1 MHSYRLAAG
10 LAALALVLAAPPAA
24 ALKNVSYPE
33 VKVTVSE
40 AYKPDADFQKL
51 RDALTKAAA
60 DKNEAAL
67 FALVGPTFVWTED
80 AKLVDRFDLGRDALH
95 NFKVVFGFR
104 KDGAEQDG
112 GVDGGPFW
120 DSLAAFAA
128 DGTYYRASDSGNLV
142 CGPIAAELNDEQVF
156 ERARKRIESG
166 EEQADWY
173 FTMTDVAV
181 AKAPGDT
188 GAPIAKLGTVALPV
202 IGAHPSAPQGQP
214 APTPTH
220 LQVLLPSGKTGWIP
234 AAVAR
239 PMDSDRLCYAK
250 AADGA
255 WKIAAFDQSE

>member
-1 MHSYRLAAG
+1 MRSYFFLATG
-10 LAALALVLAAPPAA
+10 AAIMLCALPAA

-40 AYKPDADFQKL
+40 AYKPDADFQKM
-51 RDALTKAAA
+51 RDALAKAAA

-80 AKLVDRFDLGRDALH
+80 ARLVDSFDLGRDALH
-95 NFKVVFGFR
+95 NFKAVFGFR
-104 KDGAEQDG
+104 NASADKDG

-128 DGTYYRASDSGNLV
+128 DGTYYRASEGGSLV
-142 CGPIAAELNDEQVF
+142 CGPIAAEFVDEQVF

-166 EEQADWY
+166 EKQADWY
-173 FTMTDVAV
+173 FTLTEVAV

-188 GAPIAKLGTVALPV
+188 GAPIAKLGPVALPV
-202 IGAHPSAPQGQP
+202 IGAHLSAPQGQP

-220 LQVLLPSGKTGWIP
+220 LQVLLPSGKTGWIS
-234 AAVAR
+234 AALAR

-250 AADGA
+250 TADGA

>member
-1 MHSYRLAAG
+1 MRSHLLLAT
-10 LAALALVLAAPPAA
+10 AATIVLGVLPAA

-33 VKVTVSE
+33 VKVKVSA
-40 AYKPDADFQKL
+40 AYKPDAEFQKM
-51 RDALTKAAA
+51 RDALGKAAT

-80 AKLVDRFDLGRDALH
+80 GRLVDRFDLGRDALH

-104 KDGAEQDG
+104 KDGADKDG
-112 GVDGGPFW
+112 GVDDGPFW
-120 DSLAAFAA
+120 ESLAAFAA
-128 DGTYYRASDSGNLV
+128 DGTYDRASEGGNLV
-142 CGPIAAELNDEQVF
+142 CGPITAEVVDEQVF
-156 ERARKRIESG
+156 DRARKRIESG

-173 FTMTDVAV
+173 FTLSEVAV
-181 AKAPGDT
+181 SKAPGDT

-202 IGAHPSAPQGQP
+202 IGLHPPAPQGQP

-220 LQVLLPSGKTGWIP
+220 FQILLPSGKTGWIP
-234 AAVAR
+234 ASLAR

-250 AADGA
+250 TADGA